1 MALSDCPECWNT
13 PCTCGHGYGWMSKEQ
28 RIELAA
34 AVLGVDVTMLSALTI
49 QIVPDEHPKKDEPVK
64 RGYP

>member
-34 AVLGVDVTMLSALTI
+34 AVLGVDATMLSDL
-49 QIVPDEHPKKDEPVK
+49 QIPEVHPKKDEPVR